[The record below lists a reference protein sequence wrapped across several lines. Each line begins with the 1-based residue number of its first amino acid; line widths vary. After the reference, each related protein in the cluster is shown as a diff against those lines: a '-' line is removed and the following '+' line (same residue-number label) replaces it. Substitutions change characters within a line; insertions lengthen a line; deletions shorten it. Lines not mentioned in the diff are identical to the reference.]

1 MQEEVFLEKL
11 RSMRIKKHAVPF
23 LIAVESREPEAQ
35 SGCSAESR
43 LADERRSAAIFG
55 QQCRHG
61 TGPVGELLP
70 VFCLLR
76 NGKDMYQRI
85 IVTMHIENVIRI
97 AGFTDHALDG
107 QVLSPRKTLVERQE
121 SRHLVRQVVH
131 VVAGLGRFET
141 PKLCRFLSAIGI
153 IQRCLI

>member
-1 MQEEVFLEKL
+1 MQEEIFLEKL

-43 LADERRSAAIFG
+43 LADERRSAANFG

-61 TGPVGELLP
+61 TGPVGKLLH

-107 QVLSPRKTLVERQE
+107 QVLSPRKTLVESSDKNRVIWSVKSFTSSQVLVD
-121 SRHLVRQVVH
+121 SRLRNCVD
-131 VVAGLGRFET
+131 
-141 PKLCRFLSAIGI
+141 S
-153 IQRCLI
+153 